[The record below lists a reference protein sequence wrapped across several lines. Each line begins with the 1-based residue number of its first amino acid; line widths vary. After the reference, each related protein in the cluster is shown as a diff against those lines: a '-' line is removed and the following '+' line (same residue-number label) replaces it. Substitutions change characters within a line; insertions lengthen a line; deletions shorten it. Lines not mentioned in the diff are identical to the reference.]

1 MPLDSY
7 DNLQTSVA
15 DWIARPGDPLLL
27 PAIPDMI
34 LLFEEKARDK
44 LRTRFVEKTVTL
56 APPANTDTI
65 PLPLDYAQLRHM
77 YIQTSNG
84 KRHFSFQ
91 TPVNMD
97 TNFFYLDGYPV
108 SYTIEGL
115 NLRVVGN
122 TGSTPDPITLDYFT
136 GLRSLRGG
144 ADQLAARP
152 IPERL
157 PLGHA
162 RARRALHRRRPAH
175 PALDGGARGEL

>member
-15 DWIARPGDPLLL
+15 DWIARPGDPLL
-27 PAIPDMI
+27 
-34 LLFEEKARDK
+34 
-44 LRTRFVEKTVTL
+44 
-56 APPANTDTI
+56 
-65 PLPLDYAQLRHM
+65 LDYAQLRHM

-136 GLRSLRGG
+136 GLTGLSEAVPTNWLL
-144 ADQLAARP
+144 DQYPSAYLWGTLALAAPYIGDDPR
-152 IPERL
+152 IQL
-157 PLGHA
+157 WMAA
-162 RARRALHRRRPAH
+162 REESFE
-175 PALDGGARGEL
+175 DIKQ